1 MLAFITISFAVIMTA
16 IFASLFQKREVI
28 TSNVDG
34 VYDPVYE
41 ECDEVEFEE
50 DCNVI
55 FFYLKEL
62 RDDEGQLVVKGQ
74 EYTELEECYYNAP
87 HAIDWRHYA
96 AKYDIRK

>member
-34 VYDPVYE
+34 VYDPE
-41 ECDEVEFEE
+41 NEIDEIELE
-50 DCNVI
+50 DDYNTI

-62 RDDEGQLVVKGQ
+62 RDDEGNLVVRGQ
-74 EYTELEECYYNAP
+74 EYFELEECYYNAP
-87 HAIDWRHYA
+87 HALDWRHYA